1 MKLRMVV
8 GAAMVGGVML
18 VGAPAMAD
26 EAPATAPA
34 AAVAPPSEAASAS
47 TSTSTSTTADAP
59 AASKRTVWPWI
70 IMGSGVALIATGDR
84 SGGQR
89 GPAGRQARVRR
100 IKLTGLEL
108 AERPPSGRRSTTRSR
123 TTTTPRRAA
132 VPRRSSSAR
141 WASSR
146 WRAAWSSGSSKAA
159 RAPRRPRPQ
168 PVGKP
173 RPTFTAGAE
182 PELRR
187 REPRP
192 LVLKPSLSP

>member
-70 IMGSGVALIATGDR
+70 IMGSGVALIAT
-84 SGGQR
+84 
-89 GPAGRQARVRR
+89 AIVLEVNAVRQDDKRESDE
-100 IKLTGLEL
+100 IKLTGLGTGGTA
-108 AERPPSGRRSTTRSR
+108 AERAALNDSIKDHDDSASSGRT
-123 TTTTPRRAA
+123 AA
-132 VPRRSSSAR
+132 LIVGTVGFLAVAGSVVLWFIEGSSSAP
-141 WASSR
+141 
-146 WRAAWSSGSSKAA
+146 
-159 RAPRRPRPQ
+159 APTPQ

-173 RPTFTAGAE
+173 RPTFTPALSPSYAGA
-182 PELRR
+182 
-187 REPRP
+187 
-192 LVLKPSLSP
+192 SLGLSF